1 MLGAFFFGTTAKMQE
16 QVSRLIGTEVVII
29 NCLNVPFMDL
39 SGLFA
44 LAEMIDRLR
53 QESIKPILVVKQGQG
68 IRRQMLEMGYEDLL
82 GPIGIQ
88 TDYNDALHLAWEY
101 LADGSGLSAAAAR

>member
-1 MLGAFFFGTTAKMQE
+1 MQD
-16 QVSRLIGTEVVII
+16 QVSKLIGTKVVIL

-44 LAEMIDRLR
+44 LSEMIDRLKN
-53 QESIKPILVVKQGQG
+53 EKIKPILVVREGEG
-68 IRRQMLEMGYEDLL
+68 IRRQMLEMGYGNHL
-82 GPIGIQ
+82 GADGIQ

-101 LADGSGLSAAAAR
+101 LGDDGDK